1 MGIRGVVRRIVV
13 QEGTRL
19 AEGDLILIV
28 EETA

>member
-1 MGIRGVVRRIVV
+1 MARHDGEIVV